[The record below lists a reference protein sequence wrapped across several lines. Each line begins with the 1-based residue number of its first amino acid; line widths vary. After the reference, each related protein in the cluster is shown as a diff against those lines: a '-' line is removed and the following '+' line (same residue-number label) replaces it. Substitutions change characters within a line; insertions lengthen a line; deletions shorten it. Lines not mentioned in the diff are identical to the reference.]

1 MIQNETEE
9 YCYILKTEKFPQQNI
24 SPEQL
29 EIVRSVIISATI
41 SGKWAYGNKEHASL
55 MIEEAAKEVLF
66 AKSLSVVN
74 STGECYHDE

>member
-1 MIQNETEE
+1 MIQNKTEE
-9 YCYILKTEKFPQQNI
+9 YGYILKTEVFPQQNI

-29 EIVRSVIISATI
+29 EIVRSDIISATI

-55 MIEEAAKEVLF
+55 MIEEAAKEVRF

-74 STGECYHDE
+74 ST